1 MNIHYDYMFPMSEE
15 REMHAF
21 LKHNQAPLYW
31 ASPMRTAFINA
42 QSDNILE
49 KVRSDE
55 ELAFPAWP
63 GCTAFR
69 LKWALASQGPSQAAE
84 ARKSFED
91 LA

>member
-31 ASPMRTAFINA
+31 A
-42 QSDNILE
+42 
-49 KVRSDE
+49 
-55 ELAFPAWP
+55 
-63 GCTAFR
+63 
-69 LKWALASQGPSQAAE
+69 LASQGPSQAAE